1 MKENCV
7 NALIEKLR
15 NEPVLVTGFVTALL
29 GLLVA
34 FGFELSDEQVG
45 AILALVGSVLAIV
58 ARKKVTPN
66 RKL

>member
-1 MKENCV
+1 MLHN
-7 NALIEKLR
+7 LIEKLR
-15 NEPVLVTGFVTALL
+15 NEPVLVTGFVTAVI

-34 FGFELSDEQVG
+34 FGLELSDEQVG

-58 ARKKVTPN
+58 ARKRVTPN